1 MSRHSRSITAMRVVL
16 AICSMLIIVALVVG
30 SCIFRPSWLKADSA
44 EVSNASVSHTVSP
57 RQVSTYCPARMTIA
71 DTDSYGDSEYQASNG
86 NIASSARYSAFGS
99 VFRSSVFDFGA
110 QDDSSALAVEKR
122 DSDSQQSL
130 YIASGSVD
138 GGSQLQNTR
147 LLSATDGTGS
157 VSSVMSWAT
166 DGDLKGVSAVSC
178 IQPALEQTFL
188 VAGTKTGTTQQLV
201 VANSSSKAASVTVRV
216 WGADKSG
223 TLALSTGSTLAVG
236 AGTES
241 IMNLA
246 AAAPDQEALYVSVSS
261 TDAPIAAVV
270 RTIDMDGLT
279 PKGSDYSAPNNVSA
293 KTLAMSG
300 ISEGDSASVYVYAGK
315 TTDVTVSWIGEKG
328 ATQANQQT
336 LEGGRVSVIDL
347 SKAPGGAEALSISA
361 DEQISAAVRITDDGD
376 GDQADFALVN
386 AVEPMTVSAM
396 AIPDQAT
403 ALVDVANMADDE
415 KTATLTAYNADGEP
429 VDQRDITLK
438 SKTSTKVDLS
448 DINEGDVA
456 AVSLSDPDGAMV
468 WNARITQQ
476 DVSEAKLAGI
486 AVLGAVSLKEARETV
501 FSNNDMTV
509 VR

>member
-1 MSRHSRSITAMRVVL
+1 MSRHSRSNTAIRVVL
-16 AICSMLIIVALVVG
+16 AICSILIIAALVIG

-44 EVSNASVSHTVSP
+44 AVSSASVSYTVSP

-110 QDDSSALAVEKR
+110 QDDSSALAVEKQ

-147 LLSATDGTGS
+147 LLSATDDTGS

-178 IQPALEQTFL
+178 IQPELEQTFL

-201 VANSSSKAASVTVRV
+201 MANSSSKAASVNVTV
-216 WGADKSG
+216 WGTDKSG
-223 TLALSTGSTLAVG
+223 ALALSTGSTLTVG

-279 PKGSDYSAPNNVSA
+279 PKGSDYAAPNNVSA
-293 KTLAMSG
+293 KKLALSG
-300 ISEGDSASVYVYAGK
+300 VSEGDSATVYVYADE
-315 TTDVTVSWIGEKG
+315 TTDVTVTWITEKG
-328 ATQANQQT
+328 SVQANHQT
-336 LEGGRVSVIDL
+336 LKGGRVSVINL
-347 SKAPGGAEALSISA
+347 VEAPEGAEALSVSA
-361 DEQISAAVRITDDGD
+361 DEPISAAAKVIDDGD
-376 GDQADFALVN
+376 DDQADFALVN
-386 AVEPMTVSAM
+386 AVEPTTISAM

-403 ALVDVANMADDE
+403 AVVDVVNMADDE
-415 KTATLTAYNADGEP
+415 KTATLTAYNADGEQ

-438 SKTSTKVDLS
+438 SNTSTMVDLA

-456 AVSLSDPDGAMV
+456 AVSLDDPDGAMV
-468 WNARITQQ
+468 WNVRVMQQ
-476 DVSEAKLAGI
+476 DVSEAKLSGI
-486 AVLGAVSLKEARETV
+486 AILSAVSLKEARETV
-501 FSNNDMTV
+501 FSTNDMTV